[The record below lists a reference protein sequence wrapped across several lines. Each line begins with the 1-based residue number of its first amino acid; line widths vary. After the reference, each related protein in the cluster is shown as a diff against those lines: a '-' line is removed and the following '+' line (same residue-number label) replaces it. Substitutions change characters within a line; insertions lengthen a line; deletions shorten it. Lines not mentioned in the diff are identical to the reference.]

1 MGTWA
6 EHLWTCM
13 HGIQEGLDSH
23 SCCRC
28 QEFMHKI
35 KLIFCIFVFC
45 NLTLASDTLTV
56 GIDPFPPC
64 VIVDSNKVTGFDI
77 ELFENIA
84 DSLNLK
90 YRYKQVP
97 EFSQMFNLLQNKT
110 YDVGISGITINEER
124 EELIDF
130 SHPYLKSGLC
140 ILINNKKDA
149 SNLSIAKTYLNKTK
163 KAIFSLLLFL
173 FICGI
178 IIWLLEK
185 GKPSFN
191 NNFFK
196 GVFDGMYWTNTTM
209 TTVGYGD
216 KFPLTIIGKIFS
228 MIVQWIGIALVFPY
242 IVAQMTITIQE
253 ASYKIKSKEDLQDKI
268 VATVSGT
275 TSILAAKKYGAS
287 VTEQKNIED
296 CILLLKTEKVDA
308 IVFDMPTL
316 KDVVN
321 KDNSL
326 ILVQEVFE
334 PQDYGI
340 AFTQGSL
347 LREQFNR
354 ELLKLMASGKYNELY
369 NKWFKDI

>member
-1 MGTWA
+1 
-6 EHLWTCM
+6 
-13 HGIQEGLDSH
+13 
-23 SCCRC
+23 
-28 QEFMHKI
+28 
-35 KLIFCIFVFC
+35 
-45 NLTLASDTLTV
+45 
-56 GIDPFPPC
+56 
-64 VIVDSNKVTGFDI
+64 
-77 ELFENIA
+77 
-84 DSLNLK
+84 
-90 YRYKQVP
+90 
-97 EFSQMFNLLQNKT
+97 
-110 YDVGISGITINEER
+110 
-124 EELIDF
+124 
-130 SHPYLKSGLC
+130 
-140 ILINNKKDA
+140 
-149 SNLSIAKTYLNKTK
+149 
-163 KAIFSLLLFL
+163 
-173 FICGI
+173 
-178 IIWLLEK
+178 
-185 GKPSFN
+185 
-191 NNFFK
+191 
-196 GVFDGMYWTNTTM
+196 
-209 TTVGYGD
+209 
-216 KFPLTIIGKIFS
+216 
-228 MIVQWIGIALVFPY
+228 
-242 IVAQMTITIQE
+242 MTITIQE